1 MRSRRNERGEARCIR
16 LVSLALA
23 VPGWEGQLTPEAIE
37 KVARGVASEQERQRG
52 SSFLVVLRLYELD

>member
-1 MRSRRNERGEARCIR
+1 M
-16 LVSLALA
+16 SLALA
-23 VPGWEGQLTPEAIE
+23 VPEWEGQLTPEAIE